1 MQSIKKIV
9 ETKFPKTMEEFEKIN
24 KEQIELF
31 AKKQHDYGPG
41 NISMGGN

>member
-24 KEQIELF
+24 NKITIEIYNYVL
-31 AKKQHDYGPG
+31 
-41 NISMGGN
+41 ISNASKII